1 MKRMKWMLAMPLV
14 ALAVLGC
21 SATQPLQSGAAEN
34 ENQAA
39 ALNTQELHFVG
50 PMDLTIMLKTQD
62 NFESAVMTDNADR
75 AFQMRSVPAASGIR
89 MTDGKGASIHFKN
102 GEGVVELVKDRPIE
116 IKEMKR

>member
-1 MKRMKWMLAMPLV
+1 MKRMKWMLVMPLV
-14 ALAVLGC
+14 VLAVLGC
-21 SATQPLQSGAAEN
+21 SAAQPLQSGAAQS
-34 ENQAA
+34 QAA

-50 PMDLTIMLKTQD
+50 PMDLTITLKTQD

-89 MTDGKGASIHFKN
+89 MADGKGASIHFKN

>member
-21 SATQPLQSGAAEN
+21 SATQPLQSGAAQS
-34 ENQAA
+34 QAA

-50 PMDLTIMLKTQD
+50 PMDLTITLKTQD

-89 MTDGKGASIHFKN
+89 MEDGKGASIHFKN

>member
-14 ALAVLGC
+14 VLVVLGC
-21 SATQPLQSGAAEN
+21 SATQPLQSGAAQS
-34 ENQAA
+34 QAA
-39 ALNTQELHFVG
+39 ALKTQELHFVG
-50 PMDLTIMLKTQD
+50 PMDLTITLKTQD

-75 AFQMRSVPAASGIR
+75 AFHMRSVPAASGIR
-89 MTDGKGASIHFKN
+89 MADGKGASIHFKN